1 MKSTESK
8 IDIYEIDG
16 SDIRGLKRPQVI
28 VTNHWNYSKLVCI
41 QIESEGESKVVTVV
55 ADELKKAIQ
64 NAQNIHSF

>member
-16 SDIRGLKRPQVI
+16 SDTKGLKRPQVI
-28 VTNHWNYSKLVCI
+28 ISNHWNRKNLVCI
-41 QIESEGESKVVTVV
+41 QIEGESQVVTVS
-55 ADELKKAIQ
+55 ASDLMKGIE